1 MGDLTPGTRPVARAG
16 PSGPAWRVEETLV
29 DGKEE
34 AVFMSRSPSRWA
46 RALAALLV
54 VMACN
59 LAAPPR
65 ASAAALNMDTFYVPA
80 SRLWT
85 KAMDW
90 FRGFWTTPAGDPNDT
105 KFGAGQSSDGRTKTK
120 AYI

>member
-1 MGDLTPGTRPVARAG
+1 
-16 PSGPAWRVEETLV
+16 
-29 DGKEE
+29 
-34 AVFMSRSPSRWA
+34 MSRSSSRWA

-54 VMACN
+54 VMACT
-59 LAAPPR
+59 LAVPPK

-85 KAMDW
+85 KALDW
-90 FRGFWTTPAGDPNDT
+90 FRGFWTTPAAPNDS

-120 AYI
+120 SFI